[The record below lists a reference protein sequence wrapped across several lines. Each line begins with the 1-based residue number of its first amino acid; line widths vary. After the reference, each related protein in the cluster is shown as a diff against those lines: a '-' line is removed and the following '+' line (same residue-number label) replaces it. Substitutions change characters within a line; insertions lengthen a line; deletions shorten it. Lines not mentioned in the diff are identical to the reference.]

1 MKWFRNMKIG
11 KKLIATFLFLAIITA
26 IVSGIGVMSLTKVTE
41 QDAYLYEHMTQPIVY
56 LSSISELFQRVRL
69 ECRDIIMANDEAAIM
84 ENADTLTQ
92 VRADFG
98 ENVAKLE
105 ENIANDSEEMKQLYS
120 QFTASRTDYIAD
132 LDTLIELAKANNDVE
147 AQALMNGHMK
157 ETVNGE
163 MNAITAMVNYKN
175 ESAAATAAANASTAA
190 TAKTTM
196 LIGLGFSV
204 FLSIVLGVFLSGM
217 LSKPMKEM
225 VDVAE
230 KIASDDL
237 NVEVNYRS
245 KDEIGQLAQAFSK
258 MITNLNGTMSNVRSS
273 ADQVAY
279 GSTQVA
285 TSAQALSQG
294 ATEQASS
301 VEELTSSLEQISVQT
316 QQNAERATEASKIA
330 LMAKND
336 AVEGID
342 HMQVMLKAMDDINE
356 ASANISKI
364 IKVIDDI
371 AFQTN
376 ILALNAAVEA
386 ARAGQHGKGFAVVAE
401 EVRTLAARSANAA
414 KETTTLIEGSI
425 KKAEGGTKIA
435 GETADSLKK
444 IAEGVTTA
452 ANLVEQLAVASNEQ
466 SAGIAQINKAISQVS
481 DVIQT
486 NSATSEESAAASE
499 QLSGQANILKDII
512 ARFKLKNQRQ
522 SVRVEEKEPE
532 SGSEEA
538 PDTAKKQP
546 VINLSGAPF
555 GKYSY

>member
-1 MKWFRNMKIG
+1 
-11 KKLIATFLFLAIITA
+11 
-26 IVSGIGVMSLTKVTE
+26 MSLTKVTE
-41 QDAYLYEHMTQPIVY
+41 QDAYLYEHMTEPIVY
-56 LSSISELFQRVRL
+56 LSSISELFQQVRL
-69 ECRDIIMANDEAAIM
+69 GCRDIILANDETSIAKQ
-84 ENADTLTQ
+84 ADTITQ
-92 VRADFG
+92 IRADFG

-105 ENIANDSEEMKQLYS
+105 ENIVNDSEEMKQLYS

-132 LDTLIELAKANNDVE
+132 LDTLVELAKANNDVE

-157 ETVNGE
+157 ESVTGE
-163 MNAITAMVNYKN
+163 MEAITAMVNYKN
-175 ESAAATAAANASTAA
+175 ESAADTAAANASTAA

-230 KIASDDL
+230 RIASDDL
-237 NVEVNYRS
+237 NVEVTYHA
-245 KDEIGQLAQAFSK
+245 KDEIGQLAQAFSR
-258 MITNLNGTMSNVRSS
+258 MIDNLNGTMGNVRSS

-279 GSTQVA
+279 GSRQVA

-425 KKAEGGTKIA
+425 KKAEGGTKVA

-499 QLSGQANILKDII
+499 QLSGQANILKEII

-522 SVRVEEKEPE
+522 SARIEETSPE
-532 SGSEEA
+532 SGPEEA
-538 PDTAKKQP
+538 PEAAKKQP